1 MDATTLTDRY
11 VDAAMHT
18 VPEKQ
23 RADLAAE
30 LQASIADQVDARVDS
45 GEDAHAAEVAV
56 LTELGDPDVLAAG
69 YTGRVLHLIGP
80 RYYLDWWRL
89 LKLLLWIVPAC
100 TAFAIALGQVIQLA
114 PIGSV
119 VGPAV
124 VGALGSVV
132 QVCFWTTLVFVVLER
147 LGRETMDAGPWTPDR
162 LPAPRE
168 RGARFSDLVTSLV
181 WLLLVAGAVLWD
193 VFRGLAFANGTW
205 MPVFDPALWP
215 AWMIALF
222 AVLAAFAVVS
232 VLVYRRGGWSY
243 ALAAVHG
250 ILDVLLFGAI
260 IWLLLEGRLLNP
272 ALVSALGEATSA
284 EVPRILGVLLA
295 VGLAIVGV
303 WDALDAFR
311 KARGS
316 NRAETRVPA

>member
-1 MDATTLTDRY
+1 
-11 VDAAMHT
+11 
-18 VPEKQ
+18 
-23 RADLAAE
+23 
-30 LQASIADQVDARVDS
+30 
-45 GEDAHAAEVAV
+45 
-56 LTELGDPDVLAAG
+56 
-69 YTGRVLHLIGP
+69 
-80 RYYLDWWRL
+80 
-89 LKLLLWIVPAC
+89 
-100 TAFAIALGQVIQLA
+100 
-114 PIGSV
+114 
-119 VGPAV
+119 
-124 VGALGSVV
+124 
-132 QVCFWTTLVFVVLER
+132 
-147 LGRETMDAGPWTPDR
+147 
-162 LPAPRE
+162 
-168 RGARFSDLVTSLV
+168 
-181 WLLLVAGAVLWD
+181 
-193 VFRGLAFANGTW
+193 

-232 VLVYRRGGWSY
+232 VLIYRRGGWSY

-250 ILDVLLFGAI
+250 ILDLLLFGAI